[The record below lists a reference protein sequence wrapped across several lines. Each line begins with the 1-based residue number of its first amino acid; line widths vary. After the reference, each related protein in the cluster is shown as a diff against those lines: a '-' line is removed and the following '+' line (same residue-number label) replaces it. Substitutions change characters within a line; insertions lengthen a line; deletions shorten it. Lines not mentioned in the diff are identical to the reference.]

1 VRQADATAPPPP
13 SPPAIPRSLTLEGR
27 LTIHLDDDE
36 SAPLMT
42 FPVSCVRAGEVSI
55 SADLGPAEAK
65 LNEIIVARQRTAQ
78 ASVIQHLEERLTDAA
93 VRCKLTPLVK
103 RIKTPVEEVGFLLK
117 PKGGEKVTVTANWN
131 RDRFLFELGEQAEAE
146 LKAVLNG
153 SAADTGPATAQ
164 TDSAKAVTTSNKKR
178 PAVAVVGVGVVIL
191 AMAGAGYMFWP
202 RAGGGSGGG
211 QLVDTTTV
219 SSTNDHTADNGPAP
233 VVDSNTDDTT
243 VDPNPNDN
251 AAAPAVKTVSATEA
265 IEVIKEAL
273 ANSAYL
279 QDDTS
284 EFVDHEA
291 GFDNGVV
298 TLGYRVPG
306 LQPVDRQVRLVASAD
321 AWSLDIDGVQSVVQ
335 SQQALT
341 SLLDADR
348 SDQFRAVVR
357 EVLDRKFSQFVT
369 PAAVSV
375 AGATPSWELDES
387 RTFWVAQAETATI
400 TISNS
405 EPATVAG
412 LNFTARA
419 GIVSLMLNGDLDQ
432 SIESALNGAIAA
444 IQGNAVDAWLSG
456 LDGIELPQDAVEY
469 PEIGTD
475 PRTQIQI
482 RFSAPNLRPRE
493 YSAKWIPASL
503 TFERQEWK
511 LSALPFALALAVINA
526 LNDEDQ
532 RPDWIRQIPSIGVF
546 REGDQSTANEL
557 HVVTAAPWADDA
569 DDLPEQLALRIPLD
583 STDTDIPMPRSWPLV
598 VRYLDLI
605 DHPMIVGPADPAIPS
620 STLWTELPEELTPL
634 VNARLAAIQLDAAF
648 QGKPRLIDDDLP
660 QLDTQIVLSWRRS
673 RSYEDMS
680 AHAVTAGL
688 DVLTGEKAL
697 LYKLSLRLDE
707 QGDVTMKWEGYA
719 DNEDG
724 VSQLD
729 AIKGYDRLLRE
740 YSDRLLLEAKL
751 ARLLSS
757 GSFVPLERDQAVQFL
772 IDIWNIKAPEAA
784 PAAPQDLASLT
795 NTIRR
800 QRGFSKKG
808 RAREH
813 DSPKP
818 TIFGEYFCGP
828 QSTFAIVW
836 STTETNSFVEGP
848 TLVQLAATSDLITGA
863 DVGALLLDPVFD
875 RVPEAVE
882 PALPKN
888 FKDAVGIILAL
899 DAPLELLAK
908 DPADLKLHMRNSVL
922 RECDPIKRAAS
933 APVPWDSLRVLR
945 EESPTKRSDFKFVR
959 SLIPP
964 NETWQ
969 RETDPDLIEAAFR
982 CRAGPR

>member
-1 VRQADATAPPPP
+1 
-13 SPPAIPRSLTLEGR
+13 
-27 LTIHLDDDE
+27 
-36 SAPLMT
+36 M
-42 FPVSCVRAGEVSI
+42 
-55 SADLGPAEAK
+55 
-65 LNEIIVARQRTAQ
+65 
-78 ASVIQHLEERLTDAA
+78 
-93 VRCKLTPLVK
+93 
-103 RIKTPVEEVGFLLK
+103 
-117 PKGGEKVTVTANWN
+117 
-131 RDRFLFELGEQAEAE
+131 
-146 LKAVLNG
+146 KAVLNG
-153 SAADTGPATAQ
+153 SAAALDRAAPQADFAE
-164 TDSAKAVTTSNKKR
+164 AATTSNGKRKR
-178 PAVAVVGVGVVIL
+178 PAVAVVAVIIFV
-191 AMAGAGYMFWP
+191 AMAGAGYTFWP
-202 RAGGGSGGG
+202 RNDGPQPTELTANAGVDQAIRSDSTLTLVGATTNSTACEWTTDGDGSFDDATLLAAVYTPKKGDSSDRSVTLTLTCSNASG
-211 QLVDTTTV
+211 QEATDSMVVTINTAPPPDEPPSADAAIQEIRDLLSVWPYLEDALVFELVTRKDV
-219 SSTNDHTADNGPAP
+219 
-233 VVDSNTDDTT
+233 
-243 VDPNPNDN
+243 
-251 AAAPAVKTVSATEA
+251 A
-265 IEVIKEAL
+265 IV
-273 ANSAYL
+273 
-279 QDDTS
+279 
-284 EFVDHEA
+284 
-291 GFDNGVV
+291 NGVATV
-298 TLGYRVPG
+298 NYRVPG
-306 LQPVDRQVRLVASAD
+306 LQLYERSIPLD
-321 AWSLDIDGVQSVVQ
+321 AGDDTLSIGIDGKKLVGEARAELT
-335 SQQALT
+335 AL
-341 SLLDADR
+341 LENDPPEH
-348 SDQFRAVVR
+348 FRETVGRVIT
-357 EVLDRKFSQFVT
+357 EQLGPFLTTD
-369 PAAVSV
+369 AVSISDFV
-375 AGATPSWELDES
+375 PTWKLDES
-387 RTFWVAQAETATI
+387 HTFWVAQGETATI
-400 TISNS
+400 TIKNT
-405 EPATVAG
+405 EPAAVSG
-412 LNFTARA
+412 LSFTARD
-419 GIVSLMLNGDLDQ
+419 GFVSLVPNGDLDEA
-432 SIESALNGAIAA
+432 IVSAVNGAVAA
-444 IQGNAVDAWLSG
+444 IQRNAVDDWLSG
-456 LDGIELPQDAVEY
+456 LEDLGVPPEAVEY
-469 PEIGTD
+469 PEIGAD
-475 PRTQIQI
+475 PRTQIQVDY
-482 RFSAPNLRPRE
+482 SAPTLQTRK
-493 YSAKWIPASL
+493 YSPEWNRDSL
-503 TFERQEWK
+503 TFEPPDWK
-511 LSALPFALALAVINA
+511 ESAGPFARALATINA
-526 LNDEDQ
+526 LNDVDQ
-532 RPDWIRQIPSIGVF
+532 RPAWVGQIRSIGMF
-546 REGDQSTANEL
+546 REGEGSTANEL
-557 HVVTAAPWADDA
+557 HVVTTAPGADDA
-569 DDLPEQLALRIPLD
+569 EDVPVELDFRFPLD

-729 AIKGYDRLLRE
+729 AITGYDRLLRE

-757 GSFVPLERDQAVQFL
+757 GSFAPLEPDQAVQFL
-772 IDIWNIKAPEAA
+772 IEIWNIKAPEAA
-784 PAAPQDLASLT
+784 PAAPQDLDSLT

-836 STTETNSFVEGP
+836 STTETNSLVEGP
-848 TLVQLAATSDLITGA
+848 TLVQLAATSDLIAGA

-982 CRAGPR
+982 CRAAFRAAVTAEQSPRD